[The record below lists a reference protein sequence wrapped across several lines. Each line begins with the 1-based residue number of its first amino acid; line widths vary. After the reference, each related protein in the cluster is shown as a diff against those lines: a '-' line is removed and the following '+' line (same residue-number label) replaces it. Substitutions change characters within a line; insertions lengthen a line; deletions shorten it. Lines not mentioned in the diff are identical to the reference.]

1 MISSRAPSFGAN
13 HRLRILLWGLLPLM
27 GLMLG
32 VAGCSDSPTGP
43 QVTTVEVSAEAD
55 RIRVGERIQL
65 QARLRDA
72 AGETLSGVQ
81 INWSSSDPTVVSV
94 TDTGEVEGM
103 ALGQARIMA
112 EAGGASGEITL
123 TVVESA
129 VITSITPEVLE
140 PGQEAVITGENFAP
154 NPAGNTVRIHG
165 VPVQVL
171 EASPLQLR
179 IRLPDVVCRPAG
191 TAPVTVQASREESLP
206 FPHPFEPGRTD
217 TMTRGELR
225 LVTSPADFC
234 LILDG
239 SSSGAEYLVGV
250 QSTTGTAAT
259 RTTVRLQ
266 GFRGGAAP
274 ADALAGGAGQSL
286 AGAAPV
292 TMAASFRSQ
301 ATAHL
306 SGSSGLPP
314 ARGERE
320 HLIHDHHH
328 HDHGPTSAADAERWR
343 LHRATK
349 PGLREVE
356 ARSME
361 PVLATTGGASD
372 VLSRFAAKTHGANTV
387 ARVSASRQVGDTVSL
402 KVPDIN
408 SNVCQNGFDIR
419 AVVRRVGERSIWVE
433 DVNNPADG
441 FISADFDRLSDE
453 FDNRIYAE
461 LQDHFGAPTDIDGNG
476 RIVIVVSRKVNEM
489 SRNTLGFVVSSD
501 FFPDQC
507 PGANGGEF
515 YYAKAPDPQGEIED
529 NAGETRVY
537 TRETARR
544 DAPVLLA
551 HETTHIIQ
559 FGRRFQLGNAQ
570 GSQAIW
576 LLEGQATL
584 AEEVV
589 GHSYTGNA
597 PRRNLSGA
605 VALRSDA
612 SPTSNAW
619 YLNGFVDL
627 AVFYGFAGRE
637 GNEAGG
643 NPLPQR
649 PGAPEGCGWLAVDNP
664 DPCISGRIAY
674 GVSWS
679 FLRWLSDHFS
689 HEVGGP
695 QEFQR
700 RIIQSPRSGFLTLQE
715 ALGREVRPLMAYWA
729 ASLYTDGRVSG
740 GDPLLQF
747 PSWDLRGVEERLI
760 EEARLNP
767 PRSNFTSFERET
779 TVAAGSNLYHLV
791 GSFSGH
797 EPFAI
802 TARSGSDG
810 NLPGFMQF
818 WVVRIR

>member
-1 MISSRAPSFGAN
+1 MTSSRAHTVRAAQRRSIFAALFVIP
-13 HRLRILLWGLLPLM
+13 GLALI
-27 GLMLG
+27 G
-32 VAGCSDSPTGP
+32 AGCSDSPTGP
-43 QVTTVEVSAEAD
+43 QVTTVEVSAESN

-65 QARLRDA
+65 EARLRDA
-72 AGETLSGVQ
+72 VGESVSGIQ
-81 INWSSSDPTVVSV
+81 INWSSSDAGVARVS
-94 TDTGEVEGM
+94 DSGEVEGV
-103 ALGQARIMA
+103 ALGQVVITA
-112 EAGGASGEITL
+112 EAGGASGDLSL

-129 VITSITPEVLE
+129 VINSITPEVLR
-140 PGQEAVITGENFAP
+140 PGEEAVITGENFAP
-154 NPAGNTVRIHG
+154 DVAGNTVRVHG
-165 VPVQVL
+165 APVQVL
-171 EASPLQLR
+171 EASPSVLR
-179 IRLPDVVCRPAG
+179 IRLPELVCRPAG
-191 TAPVTVQASREESLP
+191 SAPVTVQASRESSLP
-206 FPHPFEPGRTD
+206 FPHPFDPGRSD
-217 TMTRGELR
+217 TLSPGELR

-266 GFRGGAAP
+266 GFRGGAAS
-274 ADALAGGAGQSL
+274 ATAVAEGSLSLGSL
-286 AGAAPV
+286 APA
-292 TMAASFRSQ
+292 TTAASFRSQ
-301 ATAHL
+301 AAARL
-306 SGSSGLPP
+306 SAGSGLPP

-320 HLIHDHHH
+320 HLIHDHH
-328 HDHGPTSAADAERWR
+328 DHGPTSAADAERWR
-343 LHRATK
+343 LHHATK
-349 PGLREVE
+349 PVLREVE

-361 PVLATTGGASD
+361 AVLAAAGSPQSAATHTAASLDGA
-372 VLSRFAAKTHGANTV
+372 APV
-387 ARVSASRQVGDTVSL
+387 ALVSASRQVGDTVSL
-402 KVPDIN
+402 RVPDIN
-408 SNVCQNGFDIR
+408 TNVCQNGFDIR

-433 DVNNPADG
+433 DVNNPENG
-441 FISADFDRLSDE
+441 FTSADFDRLSDE
-453 FDNRIYAE
+453 FDNRIYSE
-461 LQDHFGAPTDIDGNG
+461 LERHFGAPTDIDENG

-501 FFPDQC
+501 FFPNQC

-515 YYAKAPDPQGEIED
+515 YYAKAPDPQGEIRD
-529 NAGETRVY
+529 NEGQTRTY

-559 FGRRFQLGNAQ
+559 FGRRFQLSDAQ

-597 PRRNLSGA
+597 PGRNLSGA

-612 SPTSNAW
+612 PPTSNSW
-619 YLNGFVDL
+619 HLNPFVDL

-637 GNEAGG
+637 GNEASG

-649 PGAPEGCGWLAVDNP
+649 PGAPEGCGWLVVNNP

-674 GVSWS
+674 GVTWS
-679 FLRWLSDHFS
+679 FLRWLSDHFAD
-689 HEVGGP
+689 EVGGP
-695 QEFQR
+695 LEFQR
-700 RIIQSPRSGFLTLQE
+700 RIIQSPRSGFPTLQE
-715 ALGREVRPLMAYWA
+715 VLGREIAPLMAYWA
-729 ASLYTDGRVSG
+729 ASLYTDGRISG

-747 PSWDLRGVEERLI
+747 PSWDLRSVEGRLI

-767 PRSNFTSFERET
+767 PRSDFASFERET
-779 TVAAGSNLYHLV
+779 TVAAGSSLYHLV